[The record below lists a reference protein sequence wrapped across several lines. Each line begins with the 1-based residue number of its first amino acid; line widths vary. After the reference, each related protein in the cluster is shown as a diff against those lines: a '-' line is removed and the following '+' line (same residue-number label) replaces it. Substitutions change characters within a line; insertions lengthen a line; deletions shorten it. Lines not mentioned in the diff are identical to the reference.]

1 MKENHQTIYL
11 DNAASTRLD
20 PRVLEKMTPYFLDSY
35 AVATSEFAYSMGIE
49 AREALE
55 SARTELAG
63 YLHAQPGE
71 FVFTS
76 DPTESTNLA
85 ILGLV
90 RGTHGPRRGLV
101 TSRIEDFP
109 VLNTFKYLESEGF
122 PVTYLPVDSN
132 GFVDRERLRQAV
144 NEETLLVSIQH
155 ANQEI
160 GTLQP
165 IGEFAAITKTQ
176 GAFFHTDAS
185 HTFRRVP
192 LDMTALPIDLATVAS
207 HTLHGPRGIAGL
219 FLREGTPLKKIL
231 QGGFQERNLRPG
243 TENVPGAVGFAR
255 AAQLMTEEENE
266 EIRRL
271 RDRLRDELL
280 RRVSHSILN
289 GDRTQRV
296 PQNANISFRYV
307 EGESI
312 TLQLDFRG
320 IAVST
325 GSACFSKSLEASHVM
340 LGIGGDHERAHG
352 SIRFTL
358 SRFTT
363 AEQIETTIAAVAE
376 VVENLRR
383 ISPLGKDQGER

>member
-49 AREALE
+49 AKEALE

-109 VLNTFKYLESEGF
+109 VLNTFKYLESEGI

-132 GFVDRERLRQAV
+132 GFVDREQLRQAV
-144 NEETLLVSIQH
+144 SEETLLVSIQH

-165 IGEFAAITKTQ
+165 IGEFAAITKAQ
-176 GAFFHTDAS
+176 GAYFHTDAT

-192 LDMTALPIDLATVAS
+192 LDMTALPVDLATVAS

-219 FLREGTPLKKIL
+219 FLREGTPLKNPARR
-231 QGGFQERNLRPG
+231 FSG
-243 TENVPGAVGFAR
+243 TEPASGNRKRARCRGICPGRPIDDPGRERGDSPPARPFAGRASAQGVPFDLERRPDPASATERQYLLSLRGR
-255 AAQLMTEEENE
+255 RIDHAATGLPRDCGQH
-266 EIRRL
+266 RL
-271 RDRLRDELL
+271 RLFF
-280 RRVSHSILN
+280 
-289 GDRTQRV
+289 Q
-296 PQNANISFRYV
+296 
-307 EGESI
+307 
-312 TLQLDFRG
+312 
-320 IAVST
+320 IA
-325 GSACFSKSLEASHVM
+325 
-340 LGIGGDHERAHG
+340 GGQPRHAGNWWRSRAG
-352 SIRFTL
+352 ARFHP
-358 SRFTT
+358 FH
-363 AEQIETTIAAVAE
+363 AVAFHH
-376 VVENLRR
+376 RR
-383 ISPLGKDQGER
+383 AN